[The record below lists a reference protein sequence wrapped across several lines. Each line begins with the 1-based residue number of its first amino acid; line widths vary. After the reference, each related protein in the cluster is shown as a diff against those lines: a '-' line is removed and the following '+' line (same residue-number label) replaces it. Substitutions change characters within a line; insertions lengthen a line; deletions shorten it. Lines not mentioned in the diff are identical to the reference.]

1 MSAFASCPAL
11 LRWAARRRCI
21 LRLRECWLSPL
32 KPRPESQ
39 VRGICSLAALQI
51 DQFNGAETGHAFK
64 RIQPMSERP
73 WTGCD
78 ARQRAGFR
86 FVIQLR
92 QFPFKRFLPL
102 RHARRLARCAIS
114 RRARQCEPRRSG
126 ADEFAAVTSFAEA
139 RPPSTVRQKIKAS
152 AQKMLL
158 LHAKTPR
165 NANPNAT
172 ANAASSL
179 AVCG

>member
-1 MSAFASCPAL
+1 MRRPPARRFPLRNSALPTAL
-11 LRWAARRRCI
+11 LASPRLPMR
-21 LRLRECWLSPL
+21 LRLLVL
-32 KPRPESQ
+32 
-39 VRGICSLAALQI
+39 
-51 DQFNGAETGHAFK
+51 
-64 RIQPMSERP
+64 
-73 WTGCD
+73 
-78 ARQRAGFR
+78 RQRGLQR
-86 FVIQLR
+86 R

-102 RHARRLARCAIS
+102 RHARRFARCAIS

>member
-1 MSAFASCPAL
+1 MRRAVIAMRGAPAYAPAPACVAPARAAAPPVSVQALFA
-11 LRWAARRRCI
+11 AAPCA
-21 LRLRECWLSPL
+21 P
-32 KPRPESQ
+32 PR
-39 VRGICSLAALQI
+39 A
-51 DQFNGAETGHAFK
+51 
-64 RIQPMSERP
+64 
-73 WTGCD
+73 
-78 ARQRAGFR
+78 
-86 FVIQLR
+86 
-92 QFPFKRFLPL
+92 L
-102 RHARRLARCAIS
+102 RHIPPR
-114 RRARQCEPRRSG
+114 RQCEPRRSG